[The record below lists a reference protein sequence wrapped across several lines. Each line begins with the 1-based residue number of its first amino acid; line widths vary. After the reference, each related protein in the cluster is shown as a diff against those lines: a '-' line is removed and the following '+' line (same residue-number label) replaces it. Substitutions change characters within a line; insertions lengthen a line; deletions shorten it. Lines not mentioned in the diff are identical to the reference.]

1 MLSGYRL
8 VRVVYCPA
16 RQARMSDDEKP
27 TDKETKPFEH
37 YCPCGAWGSFG
48 FGVNVREGKEGVW
61 RCFEHKDWWR

>member
-1 MLSGYRL
+1 
-8 VRVVYCPA
+8 
-16 RQARMSDDEKP
+16 MSDWRQRNKITHAGGDDKP
-27 TDKETKPFEH
+27 DKEREPVKPFEH